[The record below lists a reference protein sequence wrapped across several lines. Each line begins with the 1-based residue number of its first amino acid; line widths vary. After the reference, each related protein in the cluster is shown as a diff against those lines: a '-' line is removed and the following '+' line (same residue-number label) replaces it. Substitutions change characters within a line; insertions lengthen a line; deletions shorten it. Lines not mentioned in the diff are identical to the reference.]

1 MNTSKTTADY
11 AKKFGENLS
20 DILYEKHINQAKI
33 SRELNIPKGTV
44 YNWVKGM
51 RIPRPIYMDK
61 LCRYLQC
68 SREDLLN
75 GSVGLEEITSAKTI
89 PTDPSVS
96 ENMLFAALDACGYSN
111 LRHLVAAA
119 MTASQE
125 EIDIATK
132 MLNSQHTEQ

>member
-1 MNTSKTTADY
+1 MNTSRTTADY

-20 DILYEKHINQAKI
+20 DILYEKRINQAKI

-68 SREDLLN
+68 TREDLLN
-75 GSVGLEEITSAKTI
+75 GSVGLEETTSVTAI
-89 PTDPSVS
+89 PTDSSVS
-96 ENMLFAALDACGYSN
+96 ENMLFAALDACGYGN
-111 LRHLVAAA
+111 LCDLVAAA
-119 MTASQE
+119 MTARQE

-132 MLNSQHTEQ
+132 MLKSQHRE